1 LYAKLFTSITESSLW
16 SEPKEVRLLFVTM
29 LAKADQDGFVEASIP
44 GLARVANLTIGET
57 EASLKVLLSPDPY
70 SKNPAN
76 EGRRIAEIPG
86 GFLLLN
92 YEDYRARRSTEER
105 REYMR
110 QYMQEYRTKKPSRKH
125 SVNSGKQ
132 NVNSVSRG
140 KPPLAHTEADTEADT
155 DTEKF
160 SHTHSQ
166 RQNQKLEIPLD
177 LAMPFSRWAEWIFA
191 TTGQAIPNIQAE
203 TLLMDLGRRGADK
216 ATRDVDF
223 SINKGAK
230 SILDS
235 DNDFQKR
242 QSATATY
249 SKPVRKRNYE

>member
-1 LYAKLFTSITESSLW
+1 MGVISLSGNNRFTTITVQKW
-16 SEPKEVRLLFVTM
+16 
-29 LAKADQDGFVEASIP
+29 AYYQDGSGDGNNEVTTKEQPSNNQVTTKEQP
-44 GLARVANLTIGET
+44 GNTIE
-57 EASLKVLLSPDPY
+57 
-70 SKNPAN
+70 
-76 EGRRIAEIPG
+76 EGNKAIR
-86 GFLLLN
+86 
-92 YEDYRARRSTEER
+92 EE
-105 REYMR
+105 
-110 QYMQEYRTKKPSRKH
+110 
-125 SVNSGKQ
+125 GKI
-132 NVNSVSRG
+132 
-140 KPPLAHTEADTEADT
+140 
-155 DTEKF
+155 

-166 RQNQKLEIPLD
+166 RQNQKLEIPPD
-177 LAMPFSRWAEWIFA
+177 LAIPFSRWAEWIFA

-235 DNDFQKR
+235 DNDFQRR

>member
-110 QYMQEYRTKKPSRKH
+110 QYMQDYRTKNPVRKQP
-125 SVNSGKQ
+125 VNTRKQ

-140 KPPLAHTEADTEADT
+140 KPPLAHTEADTDADA
-155 DTEKF
+155 KKI

-166 RQNQKLEIPLD
+166 RQNQKLEIPPD
-177 LAMPFSRWAEWIFA
+177 LAIPFSRWAEWIFA

-216 ATRDVDF
+216 AIRDVDF

-235 DNDFQKR
+235 DNDFQRR